1 VTKRKLENARKD
13 SQKNLT
19 LEPIKVCHGEVI
31 LMEKDPILVID
42 KPDFVV
48 TLHKEWIDI
57 DLKEG
62 GKAKLERAIEKD
74 PLLRKTLGF
83 ILQTTIPSDVNL
95 CDVESVEVDGKG
107 QLKLVMPRHAD
118 IVMPLGIDDAN
129 RLAYEL
135 KDLIPL
141 ARERK
146 KAYRKRVPLHTWW
159 PYYVVISK

>member
-1 VTKRKLENARKD
+1 VA
-13 SQKNLT
+13 
-19 LEPIKVCHGEVI
+19 
-31 LMEKDPILVID
+31 LMEKDSILVIE

-48 TLHKEWIDI
+48 RLHKEWIDV
-57 DLKEG
+57 DLKQG

-83 ILQTTIPSDVNL
+83 VLQTTIPSDVEL
-95 CDVESVEVDGKG
+95 CDIKSVEVDGKG
-107 QLKLVMPRHAD
+107 QLKLVIPRHVD
-118 IVMPLGIDDAN
+118 IVMLLGIDDAN

-141 ARERK
+141 AKTRK

-159 PYYVVISK
+159 PYYVVVSK